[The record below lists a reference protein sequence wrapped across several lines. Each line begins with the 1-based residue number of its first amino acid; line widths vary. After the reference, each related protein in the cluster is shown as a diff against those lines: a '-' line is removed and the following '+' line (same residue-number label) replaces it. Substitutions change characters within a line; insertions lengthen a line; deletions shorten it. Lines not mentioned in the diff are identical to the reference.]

1 MKNKKKIWQTHSKR
15 AFLISSVRNMPRR
28 LLFQEPNRS
37 SEHLNLGVMS
47 RILMCQETRHDG
59 NSATDVLLIE
69 IGNVHL
75 LPPEDRDILS
85 SAQLSGFF
93 LHFFFFLQ
101 PVPLSDGEEMRD
113 FFSQMWGWP
122 LSQNTPLANRRE
134 LLCSSMFSVF
144 S

>member
-1 MKNKKKIWQTHSKR
+1 
-15 AFLISSVRNMPRR
+15 
-28 LLFQEPNRS
+28 
-37 SEHLNLGVMS
+37 MS

-69 IGNVHL
+69 IGYVHL

-101 PVPLSDGEEMRD
+101 PVRLSDGEEIRD
-113 FFSQMWGWP
+113 FFSQKWGWP
-122 LSQNTPLANRRE
+122 LLQNTPLADLRE
-134 LLCSSMFSVF
+134 ILCTSMFS
-144 S
+144 